1 MYFGRAIISILF
13 LSLLFLA
20 GCSVSIE
27 DASQKSIDAFEQTFK
42 AEEMEATEETDAFHY
57 YLPSQF
63 SVDTETEN
71 NIVLTHKEQ
80 TYLLFVNPFESKDSE
95 VLYDSTKVNYDELEL
110 DHTVSED
117 GRLGYLLIS
126 PVEGEKEEFYEVTVG
141 VGGVKMT
148 TVTDT
153 KNMESSTKSM
163 MEVVSSVK
171 IK

>member
-1 MYFGRAIISILF
+1 MYFGRAIISILL
-13 LSLLFLA
+13 LSLLVLA
-20 GCSVSIE
+20 GCSISIE
-27 DASQKSIDAFEQTFK
+27 DATQKSIDSFEQTFNG
-42 AEEMEATEETDAFHY
+42 EEMEAAEETDSFRYH
-57 YLPSQF
+57 LPSQF
-63 SVDTETEN
+63 VVDSESEN

-80 TYLLFVNPFESKDSE
+80 TYLLFVNPFEPKDSE
-95 VLYDSTKVNYDELEL
+95 VLYDSTKMNYDKLEL
-110 DHTVSED
+110 DHTVTQD

-126 PVEGEKEEFYEVTVG
+126 PLEGEEEEFYEVTVG

-153 KNMESSTKSM
+153 KNMESSTTSM

>member
-20 GCSVSIE
+20 GCSISIE
-27 DASQKSIDAFEQTFK
+27 DATQKSIDAFEQTFNG
-42 AEEMEATEETDAFHY
+42 EEMEATEETDAFHY

-80 TYLLFVNPFESKDSE
+80 TYLLFANPFESKDSE
-95 VLYDSTKVNYDELEL
+95 VLYDSTKVNYDELQL
-110 DHTVSED
+110 DHTVLED
-117 GRLGYLLIS
+117 GRLGYMLIS

>member
-13 LSLLFLA
+13 LSLFILA
-20 GCSVSIE
+20 GCSISIE
-27 DASQKSIDAFEQTFK
+27 DATQKSIEAFEQTFN
-42 AEEMEATEETDAFHY
+42 AEDMEAAEATDAFNY

-63 SVDTETEN
+63 TVDTETEN
-71 NIVLTHKEQ
+71 NVVLKHKEQ
-80 TYLLFVNPFESKDSE
+80 TYLLFVNPFEPKDSE
-95 VLYDSTKVNYDELEL
+95 VLYESTKVNYDKLEL
-110 DHTVSED
+110 DHTVTED
-117 GRLGYLLIS
+117 GQLGYLLIS

-163 MEVVSSVK
+163 MEVVTSVK
-171 IK
+171 VK